1 MKRFGDNLMQEA
13 LTFDDCL
20 LVPQHS
26 TVLPDQASTET
37 SITKLIKIS
46 VPLVSAAMDTVSEAN
61 LAIALA
67 RAGGVAIIH
76 RANTPE
82 EQTDQVRTVKKENLL
97 VGAAVGVGEDSLTR
111 VESLVNT
118 GVDFIAVDTA
128 HGHSQKVIDKVAEIK
143 SKHPNIQLIAGNI
156 VTASAAEALIKAGAD
171 GLKVGVGPGSICT
184 TRIVAGVGVPQLTAI
199 ISVSEVAKKHG
210 IPVIADG
217 GIRYSG
223 DIVKALAAGASAVML
238 GSLFAG
244 TNEAPGETF
253 ESNGKI
259 YKHYRGM
266 GSIGA
271 MLKNGGDRYFQK
283 AQSDEKKIIS
293 EGVEGAVLSK
303 GSIADTVYQLVGGIK
318 SGFGYVGAKDIK
330 DLWEKAEFVKVS
342 KASVVESHP
351 HDIMLIKEPPNYFK
365 K

>member
-1 MKRFGDNLMQEA
+1 MQEA

-26 TVLPDQASTET
+26 TVLPDQASLET
-37 SITKLIKIS
+37 SLTKLIKIS
-46 VPLVSAAMDTVSEAN
+46 VPLLSAAMDTVSEAEF
-61 LAIALA
+61 AIALA
-67 RAGGVAIIH
+67 REGGVAVIH

-82 EQTDQVRTVKKENLL
+82 EQAEQVKRVKSQNLL
-97 VGAAVGVGEDSLTR
+97 VGGAVGVGEDALNR
-111 VESLVNT
+111 VEQLIKA
-118 GVDFIAVDTA
+118 GVDFISVDTA

-143 SKHPNIQLIAGNI
+143 QKFPDLQLIAGNI
-156 VTASAAEALIKAGAD
+156 VTAKAAEALIKAGVD

-184 TRIVAGVGVPQLTAI
+184 TRIVAGVGVPQFTAI
-199 ISVSEVAKKHG
+199 LNVAKTAKKYG

-217 GIRYSG
+217 GIRNSG

-244 TNEAPGETF
+244 TEEAPGEVF
-253 ESNGKI
+253 EIDGKK

-271 MLKNGGDRYFQK
+271 MMKNGGDRYFQK
-283 AQSDEKKIIS
+283 AQTDEKKIIS
-293 EGVEGAVLSK
+293 EGVEGAVVSK
-303 GSIADTVYQLVGGIK
+303 GPVAETVYQLVGGIK
-318 SGFGYVGAKDIK
+318 AGFGYVGAQNIA

-351 HDIMLIKEPPNYFK
+351 HDIMLMKEPPNYFRK
-365 K
+365 